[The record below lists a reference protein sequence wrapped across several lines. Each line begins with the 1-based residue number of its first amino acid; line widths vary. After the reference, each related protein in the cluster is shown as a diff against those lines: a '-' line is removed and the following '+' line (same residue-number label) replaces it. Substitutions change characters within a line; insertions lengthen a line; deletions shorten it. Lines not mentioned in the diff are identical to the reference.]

1 MKELCYFC
9 LDQQWEIKIHLLW
22 GKCFNVPHWPKSHF
36 TNGTRVGM
44 VWLKL
49 LILGTI
55 DGVLLH
61 CQVHLCK
68 KNNLTITSQE
78 LLNKRESNNL
88 HDELNYFTWFANNCQ
103 SCWKDDLIVYHNTY
117 CLWQGQRQ
125 GPLQYHQQ
133 LLLHRSG
140 ELFFLILLYSFVCY
154 FLFFMFIY
162 LYNLQ
167 YLSVITIQSSGIRWI
182 MG

>member
-1 MKELCYFC
+1 MRDKDTSALREVFQCSSLAEKPFY
-9 LDQQWEIKIHLLW
+9 QWDKSRHGLVKITYSGDNW
-22 GKCFNVPHWPKSHF
+22 WCP
-36 TNGTRVGM
+36 
-44 VWLKL
+44 
-49 LILGTI
+49 
-55 DGVLLH
+55 LH

-140 ELFFLILLYSFVCY
+140 ELFFFILLAP
-154 FLFFMFIY
+154 
-162 LYNLQ
+162 
-167 YLSVITIQSSGIRWI
+167 SGALIAIPTYYWPI
-182 MG
+182 PFTFSDHTGPQHWTFTFWATTAI

>member
-1 MKELCYFC
+1 MRDKDTSALREVFQCSSLAEKPFY
-9 LDQQWEIKIHLLW
+9 QWDKSTHGLVKITYSGDNW
-22 GKCFNVPHWPKSHF
+22 WCP
-36 TNGTRVGM
+36 
-44 VWLKL
+44 
-49 LILGTI
+49 
-55 DGVLLH
+55 LH

>member
-1 MKELCYFC
+1 MRDKDTSALREVFQCSSLAEKPFY
-9 LDQQWEIKIHLLW
+9 QWDKSRHGLVKITYSGDNW
-22 GKCFNVPHWPKSHF
+22 WCP
-36 TNGTRVGM
+36 
-44 VWLKL
+44 
-49 LILGTI
+49 
-55 DGVLLH
+55 LH